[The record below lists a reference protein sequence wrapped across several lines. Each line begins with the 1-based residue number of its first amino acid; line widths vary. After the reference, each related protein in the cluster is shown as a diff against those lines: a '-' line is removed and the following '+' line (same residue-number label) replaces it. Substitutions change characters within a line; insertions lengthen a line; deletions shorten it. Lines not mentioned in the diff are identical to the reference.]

1 MGTGSRHSKNAGTMG
16 SENLTYAEKKALGF
30 GTIKERLG
38 KETVKDFDHCGLG
51 LTHAVDPMV
60 TPEGVLYDREHILQC
75 LLHQKKDIARKMKT
89 WEAEQARDADKAT
102 AEEDAK
108 RLAELEK
115 FELENTGGVGNYK
128 PSAATGTATPGTETH
143 VSSSADVAATLE
155 EKNRMKTM
163 KAFWLPSKTPT
174 AEIKAEKPDT
184 DTKCPTT
191 LKKLRL
197 KDLLSVKWT
206 RVRKGEE
213 TGGSR
218 YMCPVTFKTYTNS
231 TKIVVLKPSGHAVSE
246 EAWLKVVKGEGN
258 YDGHRVKGVIKLQR
272 GGSGFAGSGTQVESK
287 TEFMLGAGSG
297 LADGRGQNRGATSK
311 FGLRFN

>member
-108 RLAELEK
+108 RLLGEGRPAS
-115 FELENTGGVGNYK
+115 GG
-128 PSAATGTATPGTETH
+128 GTE
-143 VSSSADVAATLE
+143 A
-155 EKNRMKTM
+155 
-163 KAFWLPSKTPT
+163 
-174 AEIKAEKPDT
+174 
-184 DTKCPTT
+184 
-191 LKKLRL
+191 
-197 KDLLSVKWT
+197 
-206 RVRKGEE
+206 GEE
-213 TGGSR
+213 GTR
-218 YMCPVTFKTYTNS
+218 TP
-231 TKIVVLKPSGHAVSE
+231 
-246 EAWLKVVKGEGN
+246 
-258 YDGHRVKGVIKLQR
+258 R
-272 GGSGFAGSGTQVESK
+272 GGYRCAHGCVEVN
-287 TEFMLGAGSG
+287 ER
-297 LADGRGQNRGATSK
+297 RG
-311 FGLRFN
+311 

>member
-16 SENLTYAEKKALGF
+16 SENLTYHEKKALGF
-30 GTIKERLG
+30 GTVKERLG
-38 KETVKDFDHCGLG
+38 KETVKDFDACSLG
-51 LTHAVDPMV
+51 LQHALDPVV

-89 WEAEQARDADKAT
+89 WEGEQARDAEKAS
-102 AEEDAK
+102 AEEEAK

-115 FELENTGGVGNYK
+115 FELENKGGFVNYGA
-128 PSAATGTATPGTETH
+128 SAGTSTATGTSDARIA
-143 VSSSADVAATLE
+143 SSADVAATQDDKE
-155 EKNRMKTM
+155 RMKTM

-174 AEIKAEKPDT
+174 AERKAEKPDT

-197 KDLLSVKWT
+197 KDLLAVKWT
-206 RVRKGEE
+206 KVRKGEE
-213 TGGSR
+213 IGGAR
-218 YMCPVTFKTYTNS
+218 YMCPVTFKTFTNA

-246 EAWLKVVKGEGN
+246 EAWTKVVKDEGT
-258 YDGHRVKGVIKLQR
+258 YDGHRVKGVIRLQR